1 MGKRSTKK
9 NIRTRENLNEKK
21 NSCTPIKPKK
31 YSCYALKTIHT
42 KYLITIKKIPAAQKF
57 AIPLPPPPDNISNNP
72 SLKKIV
78 PASVVAISN
87 YNLYRRDRNW
97 FDNDKREKGGVEIYV
112 RKNLK
117 VKRVVRSYFFESIS
131 LENDLPSGH
140 RMLTC
145 GIYQPNSKYPE

>member
-1 MGKRSTKK
+1 MLRPK
-9 NIRTRENLNEKK
+9 NNSYKVSDNDKK
-21 NSCTPIKPKK
+21 NSRG
-31 YSCYALKTIHT
+31 S
-42 KYLITIKKIPAAQKF
+42 KIRN
-57 AIPLPPPPDNISNNP
+57 PPTPDNISNNP